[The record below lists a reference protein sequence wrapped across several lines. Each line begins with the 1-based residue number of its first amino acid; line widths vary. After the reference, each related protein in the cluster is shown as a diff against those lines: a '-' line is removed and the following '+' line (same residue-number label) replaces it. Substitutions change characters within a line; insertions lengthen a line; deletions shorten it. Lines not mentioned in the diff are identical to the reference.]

1 MSLCPQEIYI
11 LTYVD
16 GIPESC
22 SNNTMKAIIA
32 LMMTIVIM
40 ALLSPSSQAADRDWD
55 NHGGIYGAAQ
65 GGEND

>member
-1 MSLCPQEIYI
+1 
-11 LTYVD
+11 
-16 GIPESC
+16 
-22 SNNTMKAIIA
+22 MKAIIA